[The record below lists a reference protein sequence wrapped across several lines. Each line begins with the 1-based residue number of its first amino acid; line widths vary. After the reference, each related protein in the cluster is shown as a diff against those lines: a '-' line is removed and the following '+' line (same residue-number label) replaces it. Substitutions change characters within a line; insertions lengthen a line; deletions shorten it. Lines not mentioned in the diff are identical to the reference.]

1 MAVWAP
7 IPRASDT
14 TATAGNHRCPAEDA
28 ETEADVLDECSDETH
43 AAGLAIFLFDLF
55 HAAKLQPGAALGF
68 CRRPTGPH
76 ELGDLILEVKAEFLV
91 HFHFHGFP
99 AKEGA
104 QTQPQVIQ
112 HERLLS
118 GLEDLR
124 HGGGEGAPSAF
135 LKFQLFAPQPS
146 QFIKL
151 GAAIVLRY
159 SPARGD
165 PVLALQAM
173 ERGIQR
179 ALLHKQ
185 NFAGNLVDALRNRP
199 AVQGLQSDGAE
210 NQEVQSA
217 LREID
222 SAVRHSFPY
231 HFYREDSASLVEA
244 QGESRNRAC
253 SGMSGG

>member
-1 MAVWAP
+1 MRFAE
-7 IPRASDT
+7 SSGD
-14 TATAGNHRCPAEDA
+14 NLLLLSCPAPF
-28 ETEADVLDECSDETH
+28 SR
-43 AAGLAIFLFDLF
+43 
-55 HAAKLQPGAALGF
+55 ALG
-68 CRRPTGPH
+68 RRITKVYSGRGGPA
-76 ELGDLILEVKAEFLV
+76 LLWN

-210 NQEVQSA
+210 NQAVQSA